1 MLNENISV
9 VLNKPN
15 DISLVKNL
23 EGYQSLDLEVS
34 QQGAM
39 MGKKQASERM
49 GLDVL
54 VDIKVTGI
62 CGSDVHYWVHGAI
75 GSFKLEKPM
84 VLGHESSGVIA
95 AVGEGVK
102 NLKVGDRVA
111 LEPGVPCRTCDM
123 CKGGRYNLCPEM
135 IFAATPPYDG
145 TLCRYYRQPADFCF
159 KLPDHVSLEE
169 GALIEPLSVGIHATR
184 RANVSSGDRVFI
196 FGAGPVGLLCAAAAK
211 AAGAAHITIADLV
224 PSRLEF
230 AKTYCTN
237 NQILLAR
244 SAPGEPNIEYA
255 RRTAASIL
263 ETEEPADVVM
273 DCTGA
278 ETCVQM
284 SILLARNG
292 GSVVL
297 VGMGASVQSIPIAE
311 VSAREVD
318 VKGIFRYCNTYPM
331 AVKALASGSIDVKP
345 LITHSYPFHEAVEA
359 FKHVKENRDGAVKVQ
374 ILGA

>member
-15 DISLVKNL
+15 DISLEPRGIPEL
-23 EGYQSLDLEVS
+23 GP
-34 QQGAM
+34 G
-39 MGKKQASERM
+39 
-49 GLDVL
+49 DVL